1 MGNNVRLKPGVD
13 DLAQWNEDWILEGDH
28 LDCKVC
34 GFSQWPKEAQ
44 LPFIHKPTCRAV
56 GAYDQ
61 FPWRDLAW
69 IIQHMKIELD
79 EK

>member
-1 MGNNVRLKPGVD
+1 MAIQDLRLVP
-13 DLAQWNEDWILEGDH
+13 NEDDIEEWNQTWTLEGDH

-34 GFSQWPKEAQ
+34 GFSQWPQEAQ
-44 LPFIHKPTCRAV
+44 HPFTHKPGCAAA

-69 IIQHMKIELD
+69 IIQQMKRDLE
-79 EK
+79 